1 MVLGLNMDN
10 YNLKH
15 KITEDIKMTLVKFNN
30 KTRNT
35 APYFNNVFD
44 SLFSEALN
52 KNQGINK
59 IPAVNIYEGANEYK
73 IELAAPGLNKEDFK
87 IDLKKDNLSVWAER
101 KVETDVQKDYTR
113 KEFEYNSFA
122 RSFVLPEGIDADKI
136 SAEYVNGILYITI
149 GKLDEAKNTHK
160 EIVVS

>member
-1 MVLGLNMDN
+1 
-10 YNLKH
+10 
-15 KITEDIKMTLVKFNN
+15 MTLVKFNN

-44 SLFSEALN
+44 SLFSDALN

-59 IPAVNIYEGANEYK
+59 IPNVNIYENENEYK

-87 IDLKKDNLSVWAER
+87 IDLKKDNLSVW
-101 KVETDVQKDYTR
+101 VEKKIEADLKKDYTR

-122 RSFVLPEGIDADKI
+122 RSFILPEGVDAEKI
-136 SAEYVNGILYITI
+136 SAEYVNGILTITI
-149 GKLDEAKNTHK
+149 GKQDEAKNTHK